1 MPISF
6 VFCPI
11 TFKSFNGVSFFL
23 KPHKTTLYLKDFS
36 FFHIKHNLGQKVSK
50 KMRKYFVKATFFM
63 E

>member
-1 MPISF
+1 LFPLFSGEN
-6 VFCPI
+6 
-11 TFKSFNGVSFFL
+11 TDNRLLYQKR
-23 KPHKTTLYLKDFS
+23 YLKRIICHLFS

>member
-1 MPISF
+1 MDYKKLAEAP
-6 VFCPI
+6 VFR
-11 TFKSFNGVSFFL
+11 GL
-23 KPHKTTLYLKDFS
+23 FS